1 VNLPKRMI
9 HKFKNSKRKQELL
22 KSKFLKNNQNN
33 LIKKSTKKIYNL
45 MKKNYQVLKK
55 MNNKALLKKLQ
66 KMELRNWNKA
76 INKRQFKI
84 NNLIKN
90 LNKLPSPK
98 YLNKSFQRKKVAT
111 NIQLNMLNQLI
122 FIKLLIQYLL

>member
-1 VNLPKRMI
+1 MI

-55 MNNKALLKKLQ
+55 IKNKALLKKLP
-66 KMELRNWNKA
+66 KMELRN
-76 INKRQFKI
+76 
-84 NNLIKN
+84 
-90 LNKLPSPK
+90 
-98 YLNKSFQRKKVAT
+98 
-111 NIQLNMLNQLI
+111 
-122 FIKLLIQYLL
+122 